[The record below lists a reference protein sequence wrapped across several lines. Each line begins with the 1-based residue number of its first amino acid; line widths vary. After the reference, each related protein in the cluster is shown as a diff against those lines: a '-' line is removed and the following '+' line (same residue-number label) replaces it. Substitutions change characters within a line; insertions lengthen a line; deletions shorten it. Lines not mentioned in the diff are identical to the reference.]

1 MITVRNLTAV
11 IASATAASALGLAAL
26 LGAGAAGASTTDDM
40 FISVLA
46 DEGIEAPSTAEAVST
61 ALDVCSLFDD
71 GADLYDAVSEVAD
84 YTELDVDDSA
94 FFVGASV
101 ATYCPEYQGELD

>member
-1 MITVRNLTAV
+1 MITARKFAAFIGTA
-11 IASATAASALGLAAL
+11 AAASALGLAAL
-26 LGAGAAGASTTDDM
+26 VGAGAAGATSLDDT

-61 ALDVCSLFDD
+61 ALDVCGLFDD
-71 GADLYDAVSEVAD
+71 GGDLYDAVSEVSD
-84 YTELDVDDSA
+84 YTELGIEDSA

-101 ATYCPEYQGELD
+101 ATYCPEYSDELS